1 MPQCICALEGMHIS
15 IIAPRNSG
23 TLFHN
28 YKAFFSLTFMA
39 ACDAHCCFTLIDVGE
54 YGSNN
59 DSGFPWNSEMGKCF
73 RDGEMNLPDPEH
85 TGIV

>member
-1 MPQCICALEGMHIS
+1 MHIS
-15 IIAPRNSG
+15 IIAPSNSG

-28 YKAFFSLTFMA
+28 YKAFFSLIPMA
-39 ACDAHCCFTLIDVGE
+39 ACDAHYCFTPIDVGE

-59 DSGFPWNSEMGKCF
+59 DSGFLWNSEIGKRF

-85 TGIV
+85 IEGSFEEKTPYFY